1 MTNFICETCGAQ
13 FAATESPPEH
23 CPICE
28 DERQYVGHQ
37 GQRWTT
43 LEALGASHESDI
55 RLEEPG
61 LTGIG
66 IAPSFAIGQ
75 RALLVQS
82 PGGNV
87 MWDGAPL
94 LNDAMIEAV
103 RDLGGIG
110 AITGSHPHLYSTMVD
125 WARAFDAPIYLPA
138 SDREYLMRPDERVQF
153 WDGDTLEL
161 GAGLSIIRC
170 GGHFDG
176 SSVLHWANGAEGR
189 GVLLTGDTITVAQDR
204 RFVSF
209 MRSYPNLIPLDANGV
224 QGIVRA
230 IAPHAFERLY
240 NAWYGGVVARDAK
253 KAVLRSA
260 QRYLRAIGTDAAE
273 LEPWANS

>member
-13 FAATESPPEH
+13 FAATETPPDR

-28 DERQYVGHQ
+28 DERQYVGHD

-43 LEALGASHESDI
+43 LEALRASHKSDI

-66 IAPSFAIGQ
+66 TQPSFAIGQ
-75 RALLVQS
+75 RALLVQTD
-82 PGGNV
+82 GGNI
-87 MWDGAPL
+87 MWDGVPML
-94 LNDAMIEAV
+94 DGMLESV
-103 RDLGGIG
+103 RALGGIR

-138 SDREYLMRPDERVQF
+138 SDRDYAMRPDERIHY
-153 WDGDTLEL
+153 WHGDTLEL
-161 GAGLSIIRC
+161 GNGVTVIRC

-176 SSVLHWANGAEGR
+176 SSVLHWAEGADGR
-189 GVLLTGDTITVAQDR
+189 GALLTGDTITVVQDR

-209 MRSYPNLIPLDANGV
+209 MRSYPNLIPLHADGV
-224 QGIVRA
+224 QRIVDVLE
-230 IAPHAFERLY
+230 PYPFDRLY
-240 NAWYGGVVARDAK
+240 NAWYGGKVSHDAK
-253 KAVLRSA
+253 SAVIRSA
-260 QRYLRAIGTDAAE
+260 DRYLNAIGARLRPPA
-273 LEPWANS
+273 